1 MQVRPDPDC
10 TNIIREENEQGQASY
25 THRLVTVKMLYYV
38 PRCPSKVLFFRTQ
51 MRLSTLHW
59 GTRNCKPNT
68 NHTFR
73 PTSSGDTI
81 GVSWHAVMACC
92 EQKHVSRSHHSTFI
106 QSWKAAPWNLL
117 VSADKLHAEYWSK
130 LRHCLWVAHI
140 CVCSTAALFIFGSKK
155 SCVSPVF
162 ISPLR
167 PSRLSKRF
175 LEGKSCNGQGC
186 RLCETNFDMPR
197 TAPESTTRGFL
208 RHGGSPSRH
217 GCQYSNGLTSLT
229 LKVLQ

>member
-1 MQVRPDPDC
+1 MSVDHITAPSSRVGKRLLGTFLSLPTNC
-10 TNIIREENEQGQASY
+10 TLNTGQN
-25 THRLVTVKMLYYV
+25 
-38 PRCPSKVLFFRTQ
+38 F
-51 MRLSTLHW
+51 
-59 GTRNCKPNT
+59 GTACGLL
-68 NHTFR
+68 TF
-73 PTSSGDTI
+73 
-81 GVSWHAVMACC
+81 
-92 EQKHVSRSHHSTFI
+92 
-106 QSWKAAPWNLL
+106 
-117 VSADKLHAEYWSK
+117 
-130 LRHCLWVAHI
+130 
-140 CVCSTAALFIFGSKK
+140 VCSTAALFIFGSKK

-162 ISPLR
+162 ISSPLR